1 MNIRTS
7 RIAGTMLVLTAAFA
21 LAAAPALA
29 RNATYHAATSPV
41 QDAAARSTYP
51 GLSVTGSA
59 TLTVSGDILTAHVIA
74 SGLTPNLPHVMHIHG
89 TVGAQNDCPSPV
101 SAFDTNHDGLLN
113 TAEGLPA
120 YGPIDVTF
128 STTGSTTP
136 AAALTLSAAPM
147 ASAAGTIDYTRTFQ
161 IPGKIAAH
169 ISDLHVVIH
178 GADLNADGSYDGPDG
193 SFAGVPLEAE
203 IPVSCG
209 AIN

>member
-1 MNIRTS
+1 MKIRTS

-29 RNATYHAATSPV
+29 RNATFHAATSPV

-51 GLSVTGSA
+51 GLNVTGSA

-178 GADLNADGSYDGPDG
+178 GADLLS
-193 SFAGVPLEAE
+193 L
-203 IPVSCG
+203 IH
-209 AIN
+209 I

>member
-1 MNIRTS
+1 MKIRTS

-29 RNATYHAATSPV
+29 RNATFHAATSPV

-51 GLSVTGSA
+51 GLNVTGSA